1 MFDRSDNK
9 ETVFDRFRSDNKAT
23 VFDRSDNKEA
33 VFDKFRS
40 DNKETAFGIGGW
52 RLL

>member
-1 MFDRSDNK
+1 M
-9 ETVFDRFRSDNKAT
+9 FDRFRSDNKET

>member
-9 ETVFDRFRSDNKAT
+9 ETA
-23 VFDRSDNKEA
+23 FDRSDNKETA
-33 VFDKFRS
+33 CDRS